1 MLQASLCT
9 RISWVGSLPSD
20 PAAATGVQSLCLLP
34 NLHLFPHKRSS
45 FCPCL
50 DFSHMCYFLYK
61 PLPMNLIQDTLHPH
75 HGPFQQRYMRYF
87 FPSIK
92 ITHFNHS
99 KGSATILL
107 RFRIIKKHLGKPSS
121 FNSTHTQK
129 PFLTLHH
136 CSASCCPFS
145 FTIIAGIQLFLCVP
159 KATCS
164 PLLPSHPF
172 AAWLIPI
179 HFSDLCSDTISCMRP
194 DRTPPFPDRLRIPIG
209 SVPQHPVFPHLRTYK
224 LLNHFTT

>member
-1 MLQASLCT
+1 MLQASLST

-20 PAAATGVQSLCLLP
+20 PAAAIGVQSLCLLP
-34 NLHLFPHKRSS
+34 NLDLLPPQALLLLSLSWLFPHVLVPLQTPSHE
-45 FCPCL
+45 L
-50 DFSHMCYFLYK
+50 DSGHPPSPPWSLSAKVHEVFFSHQSRLHISITLK
-61 PLPMNLIQDTLHPH
+61 GQPLFSWGTELSKNTWENPVL
-75 HGPFQQRYMRYF
+75 
-87 FPSIK
+87 SI
-92 ITHFNHS
+92 
-99 KGSATILL
+99 
-107 RFRIIKKHLGKPSS
+107 P
-121 FNSTHTQK
+121 HTQK
-129 PFLTLHH
+129 TFLMLHH

-145 FTIIAGIQLFLCVP
+145 FSMVAGIQLFLCVP

-179 HFSDLCSDTISCMRP
+179 HFSDLCSDTISFMRP
-194 DRTPPFPDRLRIPIG
+194 DQTPPSPDRLRIPIG